1 MIDADALPKQSA
13 DKQKLTTGEKTL
25 KATTQLAII
34 WVDCYFAFALASA
47 FLLPC
52 QHSCTS
58 YGELPD

>member
-34 WVDCYFAFALASA
+34 
-47 FLLPC
+47 
-52 QHSCTS
+52 
-58 YGELPD
+58 